1 LTERSKDIVLLV
13 VQHLDARSFLALA
26 RTCRGFYQ
34 ESFRLDPVYWSQ
46 ATRRAF
52 RLPNQP
58 AVELNGRL
66 WSSLYRRL
74 LTQTHVFTWGNN
86 DHGAL
91 GQDEVEDNEDPPR
104 RFPRLRGPILRHGP
118 RPPRRQPI
126 PHRAYPSEMVGS
138 KELGTIADMQ
148 CGGWSTTLLT
158 SRGALHT
165 AGTIGNE
172 FVGGNNLQPLAYPPG
187 YPKPTERHDDVV
199 TIRQF
204 SAGRAHILA
213 LSDSGRIWSWYSIK
227 EPCRRI
233 TFLHVD
239 LTTTRSASRN
249 HDERGIVRKVVAGW
263 NASSAYINGSGIILW
278 KPHGRNSN
286 AINDRTADTVE
297 IAESIQVPKTTYTR
311 PFRNT
316 YREPDEATAELGL
329 NVGEV
334 VNHIVL
340 EHFVIFVTDI
350 GKFFAARFEWDDE
363 GNGGTCA
370 GVVELAAL
378 STVPDKKQK
387 VDIQGSFRSFAAFT
401 HGGEVIT
408 GTQDYLNSCF
418 ERGPNNADID
428 GLKRIPALQKTGV
441 ISVAFG
447 DHHYHALKKDGSIL
461 SFGRES
467 QACGSLGLGG
477 EGEAEKRLRGQYY
490 DRQRTDVLLVQHVYT
505 TGRQVW
511 FDEVKRKW
519 ITYLMSGGY
528 DPLEAQPRIRLTA
541 DPYGRAMGE
550 VSEWIE
556 QQGRDWDKHPEFAHV
571 NEDGLGSHFALTVA
585 AAGWHSGAVVLV
597 NEELAKRINPSEF
610 VDPINHGASPG
621 PHLWYRWADH
631 HFPRI
636 VLSDGTELP
645 GSVPLDQWKGGVR
658 PEWVLDQEFS

>member
-1 LTERSKDIVLLV
+1 PGTPLTERSKDIVLLV

-91 GQDEVEDNEDPPR
+91 GQDE
-104 RFPRLRGPILRHGP
+104 
-118 RPPRRQPI
+118 PI